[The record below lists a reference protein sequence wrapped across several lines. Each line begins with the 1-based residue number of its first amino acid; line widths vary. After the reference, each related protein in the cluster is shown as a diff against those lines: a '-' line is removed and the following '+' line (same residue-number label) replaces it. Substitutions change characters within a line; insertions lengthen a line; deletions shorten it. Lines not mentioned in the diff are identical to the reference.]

1 MKLRTPVRRTGFRAG
16 HRPVNFNAMKLTT
29 FFSLGLSVILL
40 AGRAAA
46 QGQDQFVYGISG
58 GVMIPSGIGAD
69 NHKLGPQGA
78 AMVGVGSVD
87 SPFGFRLDV
96 MYGGLGSKSGTGT
109 LGLGAAKV
117 TNVSGNF
124 LFRLI
129 GQDERLYFVGGA
141 GGYNYNP
148 DGAGTRATNDFALN
162 AGLGIWIPGLNGFV
176 EGRWFNMYRALPDPV
191 TGLRG
196 KKSLRIYPISFGLMF

>member
-1 MKLRTPVRRTGFRAG
+1 MNRVWVAGFRAG
-16 HRPVNFNAMKLTT
+16 GEPVNFNAMKLST
-29 FFSLGLSVILL
+29 FFALGTAVLVL
-40 AGRAAA
+40 AGRAEA

-58 GVMIPSGIGAD
+58 GVMIPSGLGGD

-78 AMVGVGSVD
+78 AMVGIGSVD
-87 SPFGFRLDV
+87 SPFGVRLDV
-96 MYGGLGSKSGTGT
+96 MYGTLGSKSGTGT

-129 GQDERLYFVGGA
+129 GQDERLYLVGGA

-148 DGAGTRATNDFALN
+148 DGAGTRATNDFAIN
-162 AGLGIWIPGLNGFV
+162 AGLGIWIPGFNGFV

-196 KKSLRIYPISFGLMF
+196 KKSLRIYPISIGLMF